1 MQDFRDDAAS
11 HEMLAYHC
19 PRYQEFPRIELYM
32 DQVLTILE
40 EALRPFAL
48 NDKEKLITS
57 TMVNNYVKQGVVMP
71 PKKKRYSCEH
81 LAYLMTVC
89 ILKQVL
95 PLSDICQLI
104 KLQISTCPL
113 QQAYD
118 YFCDALEASL
128 QSVFMQGMAGNMRTS
143 SLPEGELIYCVTLA
157 FANKM
162 YLQKYLQYRRREGI
176 VTLPRSLQTSQTL
189 SLPEQTIG

>member
-104 KLQISTCPL
+104 SCNYPPARCSRPMITSAMHWRPRCR
-113 QQAYD
+113 
-118 YFCDALEASL
+118 ASL
-128 QSVFMQGMAGNMRTS
+128 CRVWPA
-143 SLPEGELIYCVTLA
+143 ICVPA
-157 FANKM
+157 AC
-162 YLQKYLQYRRREGI
+162 
-176 VTLPRSLQTSQTL
+176 PRAS
-189 SLPEQTIG
+189 